1 MHVVV
6 AYLATP
12 EGEAA
17 LSEAIAA
24 ATERDERVVVVLTR
38 ARTEVDTQ
46 TVVEVDAD
54 AARARLDE
62 ADLAYEIRYVGLG
75 RDAGH
80 EIVQAAVDTQA
91 RLVVLGLTRRAPT
104 GTLSLGSGAQHVLL
118 ESPCP
123 VLVVHP

>member
-17 LSEAIAA
+17 LTHALSAV
-24 ATERDERVVVVLTR
+24 TETDERVVVVLTR
-38 ARTEVDTQ
+38 TRTEDDNQ

-54 AARARLDE
+54 TARDRLDD
-62 ADLAYEIRYVGLG
+62 ADVAYEMRYVGLG
-75 RDAGH
+75 QDAGH
-80 EIVQAAVDTQA
+80 EIVRAAQETGA
-91 RLVVLGLTRRAPT
+91 RLVVLGLARRPAT
-104 GTLSLGSGAQHVLL
+104 GTLSVGSGAQHVLL